1 VRQAVNGLTVL
12 DGLDQG
18 YWRSL
23 PHGTTCVSV
32 ST

>member
-1 VRQAVNGLTVL
+1 VRQAVNGLAVL

-23 PHGTTCVSV
+23 PH
-32 ST
+32 